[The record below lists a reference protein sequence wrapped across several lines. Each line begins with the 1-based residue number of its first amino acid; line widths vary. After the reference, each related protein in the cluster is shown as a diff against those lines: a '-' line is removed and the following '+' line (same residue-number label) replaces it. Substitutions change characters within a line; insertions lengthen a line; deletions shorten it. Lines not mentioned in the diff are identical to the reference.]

1 MIKSAHPEIGEDIK
15 VMGVRRDRD
24 VHLTVA
30 VAFVGANLN
39 NTEDYLVKKAGIYNA
54 ARAVACVALDQEGSV
69 ELNAADVP
77 PDSLYFDRHGTSAE
91 AGVDGEAGRSTRANG
106 LSVAGKKSSEPR
118 RQAVRCRGGAD
129 CRRPTFGKSTRS
141 TPPSPISSAR
151 SAIRWV
157 SRKSFTCALGPPP
170 ALQWWISVSTSRKS
184 RSQILERLDRFAD
197 DLLDGR
203 LGFDP
208 WPSRIPAEAR
218 IRSG

>member
-1 MIKSAHPEIGEDIK
+1 MIACGLGIRRLPSLRSRLWSGRAWDVRTRQDDTRLLLPHEEACQI
-15 VMGVRRDRD
+15 VRRGPQQD
-24 VHLTVA
+24 VQL
-30 VAFVGANLN
+30 
-39 NTEDYLVKKAGIYNA
+39 
-54 ARAVACVALDQEGSV
+54 
-69 ELNAADVP
+69 DVP
-77 PDSLYFDRHGTSAE
+77 ARVKRGEVVAQPSATGLQNALVNRHVDAFEASGGPPSDKDFDGL
-91 AGVDGEAGRSTRANG
+91 DG
-106 LSVAGKKSSEPR
+106 KSSEPR

-129 CRRPTFGKSTRS
+129 CRRPSFGKSTRS